1 MEKNEKAFDE
11 LDDIFWNKYDNIQK
25 AFEENLSNY
34 QLVIKYLK
42 EVLAELERHFL
53 NINSIIQDS
62 FPKKTTKFNEI
73 FHLLNSTIKFH
84 FDNNQKFINYTLT
97 NFEKFSAQLK
107 QVSPIYSDFKQFAE
121 MYSSHQKKFN
131 KIKEKFIESAS
142 LVESKTIEKI
152 QKKNEKQ
159 TDDNNIISKKL
170 KKDVQDNLK
179 KYQMSIEETNKKRE
193 EFISKQ
199 KKLIKLD
206 IDLEQLNIN
215 LYYGTLNQFLSLIKD
230 KTIAFVNNS
239 IFIQYQKQL
248 EGKNINKEIQDF
260 FIAIKSNG
268 KNDEKKSIVFEG
280 YKTKLDYDKC
290 TNHEEFNTYDETL
303 SFINKN
309 LKEVF
314 DTETL
319 EKEKIKGN
327 LRDWIKKFF
336 EFDEKNIEIDKSTIE
351 QYYFKALKQPF
362 THKSFLKI
370 VTDMRTSTHFNR
382 NKQLINLL
390 GETLKII
397 LDEAKKNKDY

>member
-73 FHLLNSTIKFH
+73 FQLLNSTIKFH

-239 IFIQYQKQL
+239 LFIQYQKQL

-268 KNDEKKSIVFEG
+268 KNDEKKSIVFEV
-280 YKTKLDYDKC
+280 YKTKLDYDKF
-290 TNHEEFNTYDETL
+290 TNH
-303 SFINKN
+303 
-309 LKEVF
+309 
-314 DTETL
+314 
-319 EKEKIKGN
+319 
-327 LRDWIKKFF
+327 
-336 EFDEKNIEIDKSTIE
+336 
-351 QYYFKALKQPF
+351 
-362 THKSFLKI
+362 
-370 VTDMRTSTHFNR
+370 
-382 NKQLINLL
+382 
-390 GETLKII
+390 
-397 LDEAKKNKDY
+397 

>member
-215 LYYGTLNQFLSLIKD
+215 LYYETLNQFLSLIKD

-239 IFIQYQKQL
+239 LFIQYQKQL

-290 TNHEEFNTYDETL
+290 TNHEEFNT
-303 SFINKN
+303 
-309 LKEVF
+309 
-314 DTETL
+314 
-319 EKEKIKGN
+319 
-327 LRDWIKKFF
+327 
-336 EFDEKNIEIDKSTIE
+336 
-351 QYYFKALKQPF
+351 
-362 THKSFLKI
+362 
-370 VTDMRTSTHFNR
+370 
-382 NKQLINLL
+382 
-390 GETLKII
+390 
-397 LDEAKKNKDY
+397 

>member
-1 MEKNEKAFDE
+1 
-11 LDDIFWNKYDNIQK
+11 
-25 AFEENLSNY
+25 
-34 QLVIKYLK
+34 
-42 EVLAELERHFL
+42 
-53 NINSIIQDS
+53 
-62 FPKKTTKFNEI
+62 
-73 FHLLNSTIKFH
+73 
-84 FDNNQKFINYTLT
+84 
-97 NFEKFSAQLK
+97 
-107 QVSPIYSDFKQFAE
+107 
-121 MYSSHQKKFN
+121 
-131 KIKEKFIESAS
+131 
-142 LVESKTIEKI
+142 
-152 QKKNEKQ
+152 
-159 TDDNNIISKKL
+159 
-170 KKDVQDNLK
+170 
-179 KYQMSIEETNKKRE
+179 MSIEETNKKRE

-239 IFIQYQKQL
+239 LFIQYQKQS

-319 EKEKIKGN
+319 EKEKTKGN

-370 VTDMRTSTHFNR
+370 VTDMRTSTHF
-382 NKQLINLL
+382 KLSYY
-390 GETLKII
+390 I
-397 LDEAKKNKDY
+397 L